1 MKIVKKIFNEFNFF
15 IILAI
20 SWSFYFLN
28 STLKLE
34 EGPESVLLIKP
45 LFYFFAGISIFII
58 VESVVKNL
66 NTKSQLF
73 EQKKIY
79 FLITVLLFF
88 CGLNLFGYLISTF
101 FFYIILSY
109 LLGFRN
115 KFILI
120 PPFLALIIVYFFFH
134 KLLKIP
140 LPLW

>member
-45 LFYFFAGISIFII
+45 LFYFFVGISIFII

-109 LLGFRN
+109 LLGFRS

-120 PPFLALIIVYFFFH
+120 PPFLALIIVYFFFN

-140 LPLW
+140 LPL

>member
-28 STLKLE
+28 SPLKLE

-45 LFYFFAGISIFII
+45 LFYFFVGISIFII
-58 VESVVKNL
+58 IESVVKNL

-101 FFYIILSY
+101 FFYITLSY

-120 PPFLALIIVYFFFH
+120 PPFLALIIVYFYPS
-134 KLLKIP
+134 K
-140 LPLW
+140 

>member
-45 LFYFFAGISIFII
+45 LFYFFVGISIFII

-109 LLGFRN
+109 LLGFRS

-120 PPFLALIIVYFFFH
+120 PPFLALIIVYFFFY

-140 LPLW
+140 LPL

>member
-45 LFYFFAGISIFII
+45 LFYFFVGISIFII
-58 VESVVKNL
+58 IESVVKNL

-109 LLGFRN
+109 LLGFRS

-120 PPFLALIIVYFFFH
+120 PPFLALIIVYFFFY

-140 LPLW
+140 LPL

>member
-1 MKIVKKIFNEFNFF
+1 MKIVKKIFNEFNLF
-15 IILAI
+15 IIFAA
-20 SWSFYFLN
+20 SWAYYFLN

-34 EGPESVLLIKP
+34 EGPESVLLIQP

-58 VESVVKNL
+58 VESVVKKL

-79 FLITVLLFF
+79 FLVTVLLFF

-101 FFYIILSY
+101 FFYIILSF

-140 LPLW
+140 LPL

>member
-58 VESVVKNL
+58 VESIVKNL
-66 NTKSQLF
+66 NTTSQLI
-73 EQKKIY
+73 ERKKIY

-109 LLGFRN
+109 LLGFRS

-120 PPFLALIIVYFFFH
+120 PPFLALIIVYFFFY

-140 LPLW
+140 LPL

>member
-45 LFYFFAGISIFII
+45 LFYFFVGISIFII

-109 LLGFRN
+109 LLGFRS

-120 PPFLALIIVYFFFH
+120 PPFLALIIVYFFFY

>member
-45 LFYFFAGISIFII
+45 LFYFFVGISIFII
-58 VESVVKNL
+58 IESVVKNL

-79 FLITVLLFF
+79 FLITVLL
-88 CGLNLFGYLISTF
+88 LSLIH
-101 FFYIILSY
+101 I
-109 LLGFRN
+109 
-115 KFILI
+115 
-120 PPFLALIIVYFFFH
+120 
-134 KLLKIP
+134 
-140 LPLW
+140 

>member
-1 MKIVKKIFNEFNFF
+1 MKIVKKVFNEFNFF
-15 IILAI
+15 IVFAI

-58 VESVVKNL
+58 VESIVKNL
-66 NTKSQLF
+66 NTTSQLI
-73 EQKKIY
+73 ERKKIY

-88 CGLNLFGYLISTF
+88 CSLNLFGYLISTF

-109 LLGFRN
+109 LLGFRS

-120 PPFLALIIVYFFFH
+120 PPFLALIIVYFFFN

>member
-45 LFYFFAGISIFII
+45 LFYFFVGISIFII
-58 VESVVKNL
+58 IESVVKNL

-79 FLITVLLFF
+79 FLVTVLLFF
-88 CGLNLFGYLISTF
+88 FGLNLFGYLISTF

-109 LLGFRN
+109 LLGFRS

-120 PPFLALIIVYFFFH
+120 PPFLALIIVYFFFY

-140 LPLW
+140 LPL

>member
-45 LFYFFAGISIFII
+45 LFYFFVGISIFII
-58 VESVVKNL
+58 IESVVKNL

-101 FFYIILSY
+101 FFYIVLSY

-115 KFILI
+115 KLILI
-120 PPFLALIIVYFFFH
+120 PPFLGLIIVYFFFH

-140 LPLW
+140 LPL

>member
-45 LFYFFAGISIFII
+45 LFYFFVGISIFII

-66 NTKSQLF
+66 NTKSQLI
-73 EQKKIY
+73 ERKKIY

-109 LLGFRN
+109 LLGFRS

-120 PPFLALIIVYFFFH
+120 PPFLALIIVYFFFY

-140 LPLW
+140 LPL

>member
-1 MKIVKKIFNEFNFF
+1 MKIVKKVFNEFNFF

-58 VESVVKNL
+58 VESIVKNL
-66 NTKSQLF
+66 NTTSQLI
-73 EQKKIY
+73 ERKKIY

-109 LLGFRN
+109 LLGFRS

-120 PPFLALIIVYFFFH
+120 PPFLALIIVYFFFY

-140 LPLW
+140 LPL

>member
-1 MKIVKKIFNEFNFF
+1 MKNVKKIFNEFNFF

-45 LFYFFAGISIFII
+45 LFYFFVGISIFII
-58 VESVVKNL
+58 IESVVKNL

-115 KFILI
+115 QFILI
-120 PPFLALIIVYFFFH
+120 PPFLALTIVYFFFL

-140 LPLW
+140 LPL

>member
-1 MKIVKKIFNEFNFF
+1 MKIVKKVFNEFNFF
-15 IILAI
+15 IVFAI

-58 VESVVKNL
+58 VESIVKNL
-66 NTKSQLF
+66 NTTSQLI
-73 EQKKIY
+73 ERKKIY

-109 LLGFRN
+109 LLGFRS

-120 PPFLALIIVYFFFH
+120 PPFLALIIVYFFFY

-140 LPLW
+140 LPL